1 CSVCCEEST
10 TPPPRSSVL
19 SQTDRRM
26 KFLCPQCKAKY
37 RIADEKLHE
46 RASSR
51 MKCRKCG
58 HVIDIASATVPD
70 DSIPPPGVAP
80 AAPVAGAGLKNPV
93 TSPRGTPG
101 KAGAG
106 PQPRRPTTGA
116 GPAVRRPTASAVGA
130 VKRPVV
136 PPRRGG
142 AAVAQAVAEK

>member
-1 CSVCCEEST
+1 
-10 TPPPRSSVL
+10 
-19 SQTDRRM
+19 M

-80 AAPVAGAGLKNPV
+80 AAPVPEAGPRKPL
-93 TSPRGTPG
+93 TSPRATTGQPG
-101 KAGAG
+101 VG
-106 PQPRRPTTGA
+106 PQPRRPTTGT
-116 GPAVRRPTASAVGA
+116 GPAVRRPAGS
-130 VKRPVV
+130 
-136 PPRRGG
+136 
-142 AAVAQAVAEK
+142 